1 MSGFFR
7 SALGSHCRSASS
19 GVARP
24 GDVRSRQRL
33 RLLCMGKI
41 AGARTE
47 QEGSG
52 GCRSPPEAPG
62 GTACSPG
69 YSPGRSIAFTGARES
84 PWQKPLPP
92 TCQTLKGSPES
103 ARPDQVSAAPFAVS
117 QLQRSEV
124 SLLRGALDSS
134 PGLRSPA
141 LDHICSSHP
150 TSCSSPPVLPR
161 TSGRLQ
167 TVPKP

>member
-1 MSGFFR
+1 MQAAERHGPVT
-7 SALGSHCRSASS
+7 S
-19 GVARP
+19 GVDRGPAYSAWERSQGPEQSRKGQEAAAVPLKPQAGQRAPPVTRP
-24 GDVRSRQRL
+24 
-33 RLLCMGKI
+33 
-41 AGARTE
+41 AEA
-47 QEGSG
+47 
-52 GCRSPPEAPG
+52 SPSLGHGRAPG
-62 GTACSPG
+62 RAPATD
-69 YSPGRSIAFTGARES
+69 
-84 PWQKPLPP
+84 LPDP
-92 TCQTLKGSPES
+92 KGEPRES

-134 PGLRSPA
+134 PGLRSPD

-150 TSCSSPPVLPR
+150 TSCSSLPVLPR